1 MFSSTALSLDRTK
14 ILYQLTVTCQPEKC
28 VFEVEKIRFNYREGK
43 EKYTAEEWI
52 TDKYALNKSQTKLVR
67 GLAKWRRK
75 TVDFVD
81 ALCIEVTEALSAST
95 AAQAPVEEKKEEKKQ
110 TKALVNS
117 GDCPQNAS
125 YSRDSQGHRYN
136 TGYGYGCRRT
146 ANQCTG
152 CTKRL

>member
-1 MFSSTALSLDRTK
+1 M
-14 ILYQLTVTCQPEKC
+14 C
-28 VFEVEKIRFNYREGK
+28 FEVEKIRFNYREGK

-95 AAQAPVEEKKEEKKQ
+95 AAQAPVEEKKEEKKE

-117 GDCPQNAS
+117 GTTVIAPNAS
-125 YSRDSQGHRYN
+125 YSRNSQGHRYD
-136 TGYGYGCRRT
+136 TGYGYGYGCRHT